1 MIRRFLLAASVALAS
16 SACSKP
22 TAQETPKPA
31 PPSQSQTASKGVS
44 IQEMLVTGP
53 PQLKIH
59 SLAMLS
65 QGHEGRVDESYLP
78 GFTIC
83 SKDTSSPIRSITAR
97 LLGEYFVKG
106 QEDPNSEALNLLMEL
121 AHDESSDVRFN
132 AVYYGISQIKIKTDE
147 TLAFLVEFAANH
159 REHGMIDRIAESLI
173 DDQDKVVEILDQK
186 LAESDN
192 VAVFEIYEDL
202 TGVAPLNAT
211 QYMDMP
217 SSRPRMFILKGTGA
231 DSETEK
237 SALEAE
243 LKTLGITRPLVHISG
258 PGKNYVLIVKTYI
271 TQDGIAVEKTF
282 SKDGRFKITQQI
294 WVTPELEIQM
304 EAMRK
309 AQREKEAN
317 HRLKGVVQTFFA

>member
-22 TAQETPKPA
+22 AEQENPKPA
-31 PPSQSQTASKGVS
+31 PPAQSPTASKGTS

-53 PQLKIH
+53 PQLKMH

-65 QGHEGRVDESYLP
+65 QGHEGRRVDESYLP
-78 GFTIC
+78 GFTVC

-97 LLGEYFVKG
+97 LLGEYFVKD
-106 QEDPNSEALNLLMEL
+106 QEDPNPEALNLLMEL

-147 TLAFLVEFAANH
+147 TIAFLVGFAVKT
-159 REHGMIDRIAESLI
+159 RERGMTERIAESLS
-173 DDQDKVVEILDQK
+173 DDQDKVVIILDQQ
-186 LAESDN
+186 LAESEN
-192 VAVFEIYEDL
+192 IAVFEIYEDL
-202 TGVAPLNAT
+202 TGVAPLHAA

-217 SSRPRMFILKGTGA
+217 SSRPRMFILKGTGN

-243 LKTLGITRPLVHISG
+243 LKTLGITRPSVHISG
-258 PGKNYVLIVKTYI
+258 HGKNYVLIVKTYI
-271 TQDGIAVEKTF
+271 TQEGIAVEKTF
-282 SKDGRFKITQQI
+282 SKDGRFKITQHM
-294 WVTPELEIQM
+294 WVTPKLEIQM

-309 AQREKEAN
+309 ARRE
-317 HRLKGVVQTFFA
+317 

>member
-1 MIRRFLLAASVALAS
+1 MIRLFLLAASVALAS
-16 SACSKP
+16 SARSKP
-22 TAQETPKPA
+22 AEQETPKLA
-31 PPSQSQTASKGVS
+31 PPAQSPTASKGIS

-53 PQLKIH
+53 PQLKMH
-59 SLAMLS
+59 SLVMLN
-65 QGHEGRVDESYLP
+65 QGHEENIDESYLP
-78 GFTIC
+78 GFIIC
-83 SKDTSSPIRSITAR
+83 SKDTAPPIRGITAK
-97 LLGEYFVKG
+97 LLGEYFVKD
-106 QEDPNSEALNLLMEL
+106 QEDPNPEALNLLMEL
-121 AHDESSDVRFN
+121 ARDESSDVRFN

-147 TLAFLVEFAANH
+147 TLAFLVGFAVNN
-159 REHGMIDRIAESLI
+159 REHGMIDRIAESLS

-192 VAVFEIYEDL
+192 VAIFEIYEDL

-217 SSRPRMFILKGTGA
+217 SSRPRMFILKGSGG

-243 LKTLGITRPLVHISG
+243 LKTLGITHPSVHISG
-258 PGKNYVLIVKTYI
+258 PGKNYVLIVKTYM
-271 TQDGIAVEKTF
+271 TQEGIAVEKTF

-309 AQREKEAN
+309 ARRE
-317 HRLKGVVQTFFA
+317 